1 MHDDDFDVRAWRL
14 LEATYDLAGGN
25 PAKLVSAKE
34 AAERANIPHTTE
46 DYDPV
51 ARYLQD
57 SGQITVQGEYL
68 EAINITPAGV
78 STMKRESGD
87 HPPDPI

>member
-1 MHDDDFDVRAWRL
+1 MHDEDFDVRAWRL
-14 LEATYDLAGGN
+14 LEAIYDLAGGD
-25 PAKLVSAKE
+25 PGKVVSAKE

-51 ARYLQD
+51 ARYLRD

-68 EAINITPAGV
+68 EAMNITPAGV

-87 HPPDPI
+87 HPDPI

>member
-1 MHDDDFDVRAWRL
+1 
-14 LEATYDLAGGN
+14 LEAIYDLAGGN
-25 PAKLVSAKE
+25 PAKLVRAEE

-51 ARYLQD
+51 ARYLRD

-68 EAINITPAGV
+68 EGINITPAGV

-87 HPPDPI
+87 QPGPI